1 LGNIAEEGA
10 TRIDGYTAAD
20 YVYHSILLP
29 SAFIAPDCPNG
40 PCTGPPSA
48 MPANFA
54 LRMTS
59 LQEMADVMA
68 YVLGTSTFE
77 SSAEVV
83 YPEE

>member
-1 LGNIAEEGA
+1 
-10 TRIDGYTAAD
+10 
-20 YVYHSILLP
+20 
-29 SAFIAPDCPNG
+29 
-40 PCTGPPSA
+40 

-68 YVLGTSTFE
+68 YVLGTATFE